1 MSGYKIDGYRL
12 LRQLATEDGYIFLEY
27 ESKYGDIV
35 FAWDYYNGNT
45 YNLYHDTEVENIY
58 ISKDDIVGK
67 RNCINH
73 DILFINAGIISDGI
87 IIITSRMNESSINV
101 IDTYHSRKI
110 IQKDDPFICY
120 PLYKLDDLS
129 LHGRDYL
136 EPIHKNTEK
145 IKNHCMK
152 YTKNKASKL
161 SEMINEINQYTNDIM
176 LKFEEMGNDK
186 MLDDELLLLSRK
198 VCLSENLEKIK
209 ECLSNIK
216 ACYKHQCNE

>member
-1 MSGYKIDGYRL
+1 
-12 LRQLATEDGYIFLEY
+12 
-27 ESKYGDIV
+27 
-35 FAWDYYNGNT
+35 
-45 YNLYHDTEVENIY
+45 
-58 ISKDDIVGK
+58 
-67 RNCINH
+67 
-73 DILFINAGIISDGI
+73 
-87 IIITSRMNESSINV
+87 
-101 IDTYHSRKI
+101 
-110 IQKDDPFICY
+110 
-120 PLYKLDDLS
+120 
-129 LHGRDYL
+129 
-136 EPIHKNTEK
+136 
-145 IKNHCMK
+145 MK